1 MQNLLTNSTVHLEHA
16 IEAEYQLKQV
26 FGNHCRVS
34 FTKDENGE
42 FRIFFKDNK
51 QLHDVVEIAKQNC
64 QLF

>member
-1 MQNLLTNSTVHLEHA
+1 MQNLLTNSTVHLERA

-26 FGNHCRVS
+26 VETHCWVS

-51 QLHDVVEIAKQNC
+51 QLHDVIEMAK
-64 QLF
+64 